1 MTIAT
6 KAAAH
11 DHTHADHAGHDHAA
25 HDHAKH
31 DHAKHDHAAHDA
43 PHAHA
48 HSHSHSHSDETANAP
63 RRANPG
69 FSLLRMSSL
78 QRLALA
84 HLLVAAIWLSVFWAW
99 S

>member
-48 HSHSHSHSDETANAP
+48 HSHSHSHDTANAP

-69 FSLLRMSSL
+69 FSLLRMSSM

-84 HLLVAAIWLSVFWAW
+84 LILVAAIWLSVFWAW
-99 S
+99 A